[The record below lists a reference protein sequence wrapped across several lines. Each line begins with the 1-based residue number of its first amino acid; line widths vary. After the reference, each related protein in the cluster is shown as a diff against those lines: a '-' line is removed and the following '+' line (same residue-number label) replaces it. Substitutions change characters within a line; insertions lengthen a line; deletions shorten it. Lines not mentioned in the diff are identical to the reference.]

1 MRYISLNP
9 FASTSSGAP
18 TLKYG
23 YINTEATPLKRSKD

>member
-9 FASTSSGAP
+9 FALTCAGAP

-23 YINTEATPLKRSKD
+23 YVNTECQLPRK